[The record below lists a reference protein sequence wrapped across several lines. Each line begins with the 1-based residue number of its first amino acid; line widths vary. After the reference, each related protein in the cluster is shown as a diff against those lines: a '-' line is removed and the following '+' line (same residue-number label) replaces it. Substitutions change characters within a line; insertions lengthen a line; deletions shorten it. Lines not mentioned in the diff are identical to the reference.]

1 MHPTPFIGY
10 QISCEYLEW
19 IHEEIAK
26 NCEVLKSARP
36 DTFAGRKTQEP
47 FPQEPFPQEP
57 FSQELFSNANFS
69 YRSLELLCRQQ
80 AKLSAKTEARNELER
95 MALEYKR
102 LADWQEHQWP
112 ELDEQGRHS
121 RARLVGR

>member
-19 IHEEIAK
+19 VREEIAK

-47 FPQEPFPQEP
+47 FPP
-57 FSQELFSNANFS
+57 NFS

-80 AKLSAKTEARNELER
+80 AKLAATTDARNELEC
-95 MALEYKR
+95 MALEYKK
-102 LADWQEHQWP
+102 LADWWERR
-112 ELDEQGRHS
+112 GRAD
-121 RARLVGR
+121 RATN